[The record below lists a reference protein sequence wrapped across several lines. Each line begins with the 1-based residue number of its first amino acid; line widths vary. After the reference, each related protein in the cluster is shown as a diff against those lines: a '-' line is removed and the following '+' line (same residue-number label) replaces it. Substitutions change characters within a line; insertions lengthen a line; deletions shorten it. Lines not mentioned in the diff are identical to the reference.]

1 MVAGIE
7 WDNVNIA
14 GAFVIGA
21 VLATIAT
28 IRIFRVVFSERR
40 REHRNDDGRVDLLY
54 LLEIVLVSLG
64 IVYLAI
70 KIWR

>member
-1 MVAGIE
+1 MYAGIE

-28 IRIFRVVFSERR
+28 IRIFRVVFGERR
-40 REHRNDDGRVDLLY
+40 REQRNDDGRVDLLY
-54 LLEIVLVSLG
+54 LLEVVLVSLG